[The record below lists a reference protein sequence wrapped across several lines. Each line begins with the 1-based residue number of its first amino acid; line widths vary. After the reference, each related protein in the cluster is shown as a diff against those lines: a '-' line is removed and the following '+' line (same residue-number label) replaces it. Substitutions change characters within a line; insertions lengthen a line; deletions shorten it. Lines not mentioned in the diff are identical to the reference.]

1 MRVAP
6 ALRELIAVE
15 DLTREGAC
23 ISMDVSL
30 SQDLVDDDGLIHG
43 GMLALIMSI
52 GAEELARQNLSRDG
66 YLIVSSASINY
77 LKQAVAGDIINI
89 RACIAGKSERM
100 MLVDVDANVTGEHV
114 AKALYSFIIEEE

>member
-6 ALRELIAVE
+6 ALRELITVE
-15 DLTREGAC
+15 DLTKEGAC
-23 ISMDVSL
+23 INMDISL
-30 SQDLVDDDGLIHG
+30 SQDLIDDDGLIHG

-52 GAEELARQNLSRDG
+52 GAEELARQNLARDG

-77 LKQAVAGDIINI
+77 LKQAIAGDVINI

-100 MLVDVDANVTGEHV
+100 MLVDVDANVAGEHV

>member
-1 MRVAP
+1 MRIAP

-23 ISMDVSL
+23 ISMDISI

-52 GAEELARQNLSRDG
+52 GAEELARQNLARDG

-100 MLVDVDANVTGEHV
+100 MLVDVDANVAGEHV

>member
-1 MRVAP
+1 MRIAP
-6 ALRELIAVE
+6 TLRELITVE
-15 DLTREGAC
+15 DFTREGAC
-23 ISMDVSL
+23 ISMDISL
-30 SQDLVDDDGLIHG
+30 SQDLIDDDGLIHG

-52 GAEELARQNLSRDG
+52 GAEELARQHLARDG

-100 MLVDVDANVTGEHV
+100 MLVDVDATVAGEHV